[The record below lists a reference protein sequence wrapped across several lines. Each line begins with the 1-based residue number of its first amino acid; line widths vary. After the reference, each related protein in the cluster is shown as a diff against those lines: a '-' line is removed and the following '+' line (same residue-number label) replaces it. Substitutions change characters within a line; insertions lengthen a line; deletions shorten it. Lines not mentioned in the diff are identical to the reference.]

1 MRGSLG
7 GSKRF
12 YRQLESEVMGY
23 VEMIKVTDAGRV
35 AKWINADGEMVIE
48 KAELCDNC
56 GKYRPASQIKTTTF
70 ADGEWIQFCRN
81 SEDCGVNQT
90 R

>member
-7 GSKRF
+7 GSKR
-12 YRQLESEVMGY
+12 YHRQLESEVMGY

-48 KAELCDNC
+48 KAE
-56 GKYRPASQIKTTTF
+56 
-70 ADGEWIQFCRN
+70 
-81 SEDCGVNQT
+81 
-90 R
+90 